1 MSDPYRKYAGWAYRE
16 LRAKLIN
23 EGQTPEMA
31 DLTIAHLK
39 QQRSAQSIAKRQRNE
54 ADKQWGEVVEALQH
68 ERRIVRSMV
77 RYKTKTPAP
86 EREEFVA
93 EYFAVLNK
101 LYERLE
107 KLRRIDREL
116 PEHTHWTDFVPDR
129 VKEAFRVAADEV
141 PPRDRAKF
149 KQPFQR
155 TSPINLCVKRKAR
168 LLRYTRATLATTIE
182 RLDEDPEN
190 AKLMRKELL
199 LRKAIDRV
207 NALEDNA
214 HVPNHWAQMVPDL
227 MHPDDDSDM
236 VSAVKTKPPKNR
248 GNVLRASKPS
258 AADRLSPAE
267 MTAQPVAK
275 ALAQDLK
282 DKQKRILTYM
292 DKQPLAQ
299 TLLGLIK

>member
-16 LRAKLIN
+16 IRAKLFS

-31 DLTIAHLK
+31 DLTLAQIK
-39 QQRSAQSIAKRQRNE
+39 RQRSAQSVAQRQRKE
-54 ADKQWGEVVEALQH
+54 SDKQWGEVVEALQH

-77 RYKTKTPAP
+77 RYKTKHPAP

-129 VKEAFRVAADEV
+129 IKAAFRVAADEV

-155 TSPINLCVKRKAR
+155 TSPINLCIKRKAR
-168 LLRYTRATLATTIE
+168 LLRYTRATLETTIE

-190 AKLMRKELL
+190 EKLARKELL

-227 MHPDDDSDM
+227 MHPGDDSGM

-248 GNVLRASKPS
+248 GNVLRVSKPS
-258 AADRLSPAE
+258 AAEHLSPAD
-267 MTAQPVAK
+267 MTAPPVAK
-275 ALAQDLK
+275 ALAADLAA
-282 DKQKRILTYM
+282 KQKRILEHM
-292 DKQPLAQ
+292 DRQPLAQ
-299 TLLGLIK
+299 TLLNLIK

>member
-1 MSDPYRKYAGWAYRE
+1 MSDPYRKYDGYSYRE
-16 LRAKLIN
+16 VHRILIHN
-23 EGQTPEMA
+23 GQTPEMA
-31 DLTIAHLK
+31 ELTIA
-39 QQRSAQSIAKRQRNE
+39 QMRRQRSAQSIAKRQRKE
-54 ADKQWGEVVEALQH
+54 SDKQWGEVIEALQH

-77 RYKTKTPAP
+77 RYKTKHPAP

-129 VKEAFRVAADEV
+129 IKAAFRVAADEV

-168 LLRYTRATLATTIE
+168 LLRYTRATLETTIE

-190 AKLMRKELL
+190 AKLLRKELL

-227 MHPDDDSDM
+227 MHPDDDSGM
-236 VSAVKTKPPKNR
+236 VSAIKTKPPKNR

-258 AADRLSPAE
+258 MSEHLSPAD
-267 MTAQPVAK
+267 MTAPPVAK
-275 ALAQDLK
+275 ALAADLK
-282 DKQKRILTYM
+282 DKHKRILKYM

-299 TLLGLIK
+299 TLLNLIK

>member
-1 MSDPYRKYAGWAYRE
+1 MSDPYRKYAGYSYRE
-16 LRAKLIN
+16 IRAKLFS
-23 EGQTPEMA
+23 EGHTPEMA
-31 DLTIAHLK
+31 DLTLAQIK
-39 QQRSAQSIAKRQRNE
+39 RQRSAQSIAKRQRKE
-54 ADKQWGEVVEALQH
+54 SDKQWGEVVEALQH

-129 VKEAFRVAADEV
+129 LKEAVRVAADEV

-149 KQPFQR
+149 KQPCQR

-168 LLRYTRATLATTIE
+168 LLRYTRATLETTIE

-190 AKLMRKELL
+190 EKLARKELL

-207 NALEDNA
+207 NALDDNA

-227 MHPDDDSDM
+227 MRPDDDSGM
-236 VSAVKTKPPKNR
+236 VSAVKTKPPKKR
-248 GNVLRASKPS
+248 GNFLRASKPS
-258 AADRLSPAE
+258 AAQRLSPAD
-267 MTAQPVAK
+267 MTAPPVAK
-275 ALAQDLK
+275 ALAADLAAQ
-282 DKQKRILTYM
+282 QKRILEHM
-292 DKQPLAQ
+292 DRQPLAQ
-299 TLLGLIK
+299 TLLNLIK